1 MNYDKLTRMSGLAGC
16 TRLHS
21 DGAEGRLFMVAA
33 MGSKTKRGS
42 NMGLFDIH
50 KYPRT
55 PHIEGSRLQ
64 PGDEDLCQVPFDEI
78 RGRYLVIEEKV
89 DGANSA
95 VSFDASGDLLLQSRG
110 HYLTGGYRERH
121 YHLMKRWAV
130 AHRDEFY
137 QVLGSRYIMYGEW
150 VYAKH
155 TVFYDALPHYFLEF
169 DILDRETGI
178 FLDTQSRHE
187 MLKDLP
193 VVSVPVLGR
202 GVFKTREEMLNLLG
216 QSRYV
221 TGNQRQNLWDTAVKL
236 GLDPEKNCN
245 ETELSGMMEG
255 LYIKAEENGQVA
267 DRMKFVRA
275 AFLQCVDFS
284 EQHWIDRPIIPNRLA
299 VSMESLFE

>member
-1 MNYDKLTRMSGLAGC
+1 MNPFT
-16 TRLHS
+16 
-21 DGAEGRLFMVAA
+21 
-33 MGSKTKRGS
+33 
-42 NMGLFDIH
+42 IH

-64 PGDEDLCQVPFDEI
+64 PGDEDLSQIPFDVI
-78 RGRYLVIEEKV
+78 KDRHLVVEEKC

-95 VSFDASGDLLLQSRG
+95 ISFDSNGELLLQSRG

-121 YHLMKRWAV
+121 YNLMKQWAM
-130 AHRDEFY
+130 AHRDVFFDL
-137 QVLGSRYIMYGEW
+137 LGTRYIMYGEW

-178 FLDTQSRHE
+178 FLDTPTRHE
-187 MLKDLP
+187 MLKNVP
-193 VVSVPVLGR
+193 VVSVPVLGSGTYR
-202 GVFKTREEMLNLLG
+202 TKEEMLKLLG

-221 TGNQRQNLWDTAVKL
+221 TGNQRQNLWNAAVKL
-236 GLDPEKNCN
+236 GLNPERNCN

-255 LYIKAEENGQVA
+255 LYIKVEENGQVA
-267 DRMKFVRA
+267 CRMKFVRA

-284 EQHWIDRPIIPNRLA
+284 ETHWIEKPIIPNQLA
-299 VSMESLFE
+299 VPTESLFQ

>member
-1 MNYDKLTRMSGLAGC
+1 MNPFS
-16 TRLHS
+16 
-21 DGAEGRLFMVAA
+21 
-33 MGSKTKRGS
+33 
-42 NMGLFDIH
+42 IH

-64 PGDEDLCQVPFDEI
+64 PGDEDLSQIPFDAI
-78 RGRYLVIEEKV
+78 KGRHLVVEEKC

-95 VSFDASGDLLLQSRG
+95 ISFDRNGELLLQSRG

-121 YHLMKRWAV
+121 YNLMKQWAM
-130 AHRDEFY
+130 AHRDVFFDL
-137 QVLGSRYIMYGEW
+137 LGTKYIMYGEW

-178 FLDTQSRHE
+178 FLDTVTRHE
-187 MLKDLP
+187 MLKNMP
-193 VVSVPVLGR
+193 VVSVPVLGS
-202 GVFKTREEMLNLLG
+202 GIYKTKEEMLKLLG

-221 TGNQRQNLWDTAVKL
+221 SGNQRQNMWDAAVKL
-236 GLDPEKNCN
+236 GLDPERNCN
-245 ETELSGMMEG
+245 ETDLSGMMEG
-255 LYIKAEENGQVA
+255 LYIKVEENGQVA

-284 EQHWIDRPIIPNRLA
+284 ETHWIDRLIIPNQLA
-299 VSMESLFE
+299 VPMESLFQ